1 MSRLLKTLALALP
14 IMLIATSL
22 QGQPE
27 LPEQAFDI
35 FDVHKK
41 PIDIS
46 LNEAIIMA
54 LDNNISLRIEKLN
67 VDAKETD
74 ITAQDAAFDTKV
86 KGKVGGTDRKSQSLS
101 PTKALVDQKS
111 ERNYAEIGIE
121 RLLHSGTTVGL
132 NLSADKGNGLY
143 SERIALQLLRPMK
156 RGGSREVNLVAL
168 NKAKVDHNYSEAE
181 LKGFI
186 LNFIASVEN
195 KYWEHYMSI
204 KQLDIVTE
212 SATLALQQRK
222 ETISRIRAGS
232 IPESERAAADAEVA
246 KCEEDMINAQ
256 SNVVI
261 TAIALLRAVNNDRE
275 NFWRTKPRLLDKPFL
290 HKIDQ
295 LDLEAH
301 LALAEKQRP
310 ELQQARLLIEKDQ
323 LEIVA
328 SRDGLLPKLDFFLTL
343 GNSGYADTFRKSHP
357 RVNSEEK
364 LDFEA
369 GISYELMRRRRAAT
383 ARLEKAKITKEM
395 KVEALNNLE
404 QIIKEDVIKAYIEIQ
419 RAMRQVS
426 ATAATTEKQKEK
438 LRVEEIKFSV
448 GKTTSF
454 QVSQAQRDLTEAK
467 IAEVK
472 AAIAYTKAITE
483 LMRADGSSLL
493 KANSLTLYSSLTSD
507 L

>member
-1 MSRLLKTLALALP
+1 MSKLLKNLALALP
-14 IMLIATSL
+14 IILISASL
-22 QGQPE
+22 QAQPE

-35 FDVHKK
+35 FDEGQK
-41 PIDIS
+41 PITLS
-46 LNEAIIMA
+46 LNEAIIKA
-54 LDNNISLRIEKLN
+54 LANNISLKIEKLE
-67 VDAKETD
+67 VDA
-74 ITAQDAAFDTKV
+74 AQTSIAAEEAAFDTKV
-86 KGKVGGTDRKSQSLS
+86 KAKVGGTDRKSQTL
-101 PTKALVDQKS
+101 TGGALVNQKS
-111 ERNYAEIGIE
+111 EKNYAEIGIE
-121 RLLHSGTTVGL
+121 QLLQSGTSLGL
-132 NLSADKGNGLY
+132 NVSADKNSALY
-143 SERIALQLLRPMK
+143 AERIALEVLRPMK
-156 RGGSREVNLVAL
+156 RGSGREVNLVAL
-168 NKAKVDHNYSEAE
+168 NKARVDYNYSEAE

-246 KCEEDMINAQ
+246 KCDEDMINAQ

-261 TAIALLRAVNNDRE
+261 TAIALLRAVNNDKDC
-275 NFWRTKPRLLDKPFL
+275 FWRTKPRLLDKPFL
-290 HKIDQ
+290 HKIEQ
-295 LDLEAH
+295 LNLEAH
-301 LALAEKQRP
+301 LALAEQQRP
-310 ELQQARLLIEKDQ
+310 ELQQARLLIEKGELD
-323 LEIVA
+323 IVA
-328 SRDGLLPKLDFFLTL
+328 SSNGLLPKLDFFLTL

-357 RVNSEEK
+357 RLNSEEK

-369 GISYELMRRRRAAT
+369 GISYELTRGRRAA
-383 ARLEKAKITKEM
+383 LAKLQRAQITKEM
-395 KVEALNNLE
+395 RVEALNNLE

-493 KANSLTLYSSLTSD
+493 KANSLTLYSSFK
-507 L
+507 